1 MPDDTTKKPAA
12 MKPAAAAPVAAERAA
27 VAGAPGIGLSTA
39 EMRAFID
46 RAPRSR
52 LAVPVLCRFPS
63 FIDFVETQSVN
74 VSASGMFL
82 TCETPPPIGTKIDF
96 EFSLDDGF
104 VMLKGSALVVRAVTA
119 GEKGM
124 GLRFLDLDPD
134 SRKLID
140 RIVEVNAEE
149 GKHPSVPFDFSRP
162 ATGKTLLPN
171 QLNVSMLAGAGKG
184 GAGAGAPAAAAG
196 KPIQIDKDEVR
207 VVLSPATASYFTYN
221 PLLNVR
227 MGGMF
232 IPTETDIPLGT
243 PLKIE
248 IVDEQGQ
255 TVVKSKGK
263 VAAKQEL
270 RIGIRMTDLDKDA
283 LARLQAQVARHG
295 SGK

>member
-1 MPDDTTKKPAA
+1 MADESTKKPVADTGN
-12 MKPAAAAPVAAERAA
+12 AAPTVGGAA
-27 VAGAPGIGLSTA
+27 GIGLSTA

-52 LAVPVLCRFPS
+52 VNVPVLCRFPS

-82 TCETPPPIGTKIDF
+82 SCDSPPPIGTKIEF

-104 VMLKGSALVVRAVTA
+104 VMLKGTALVVRAVTA

-124 GLRFLDLDPD
+124 GLRFIDLDGE

-162 ATGKTLLPN
+162 ATGKTLLPTQAN
-171 QLNVSMLAGAGKG
+171 I
-184 GAGAGAPAAAAG
+184 AALTSG
-196 KPIQIDKDEVR
+196 VKKPITFSEGEVK
-207 VVLSPATASYFTYN
+207 VVLSATTASYFTYN

-232 IPTETDIPLGT
+232 IPAETDIALGT
-243 PLKIE
+243 QLKVE

-255 TVVKSKGK
+255 TLVKAKGK

-283 LARLQAQVARHG
+283 LTKLQAQVARFG
-295 SGK
+295 TGK

>member
-1 MPDDTTKKPAA
+1 MVCMPDETKKPAESTH
-12 MKPAAAAPVAAERAA
+12 PTVG
-27 VAGAPGIGLSTA
+27 GAPNIGLSTA

-46 RAPRSR
+46 RAPRSKVS
-52 LAVPVLCRFPS
+52 VPVLCRFPS

-82 TCETPPPIGTKIDF
+82 SCDTPPPIGTKIDF

-104 VMLKGSALVVRAVTA
+104 VMLKGTGLVVRAVTT

-124 GLRFLDLDPD
+124 GLRFIDLDSD

-162 ATGKTLLPN
+162 ATGKTLLPTKV
-171 QLNVSMLAGAGKG
+171 NVAALTGMA
-184 GAGAGAPAAAAG
+184 AGAPPPQ
-196 KPIQIDKDEVR
+196 KPIQFEGDGLR
-207 VVLSPATASYFTYN
+207 VVLSPVTASYFTYN

-232 IPTETDIPLGT
+232 IPAESDIPLGT
-243 PLKIE
+243 QLKVE

-255 TVVKSKGK
+255 TLVKAKGK
-263 VAAKQEL
+263 VAAKQEM

-283 LARLQAQVARHG
+283 LAKLQALVARHG